1 VNLNKDIKP
10 NRPKPIIG
18 KVDVM
23 PFRKKMDHK
32 LAIDA
37 LLAGNFV
44 IISDAYSTGLIVLRA
59 LKNYLEN
66 KLNDKTFKD
75 QREFRSTYRELSNKV
90 VLHVF
95 NHKLKAKKSP
105 EIGWLKK
112 LYPELD
118 DFLLPFPQVQGLNS
132 AWQWYQKGILIPVLK
147 RKIHP
152 FFGTYFP
159 TRFEHIDLFDDWL
172 KNFKGS
178 KGLAYDVGVGS
189 GVLSY
194 QMLNHGFQKVKG
206 TDTNPNAIVGLEE
219 QKVKGLELLYGNLFV
234 DSIEKSDLIVFNPP
248 WLPATHNI
256 DGIDKAIYYAEEL
269 FEDFFEQTKQRLNPN
284 GKVILLF
291 SNLAEVSNAVKKNPI
306 AEEIKNNKRFQLD
319 ELIEGKVGKAS
330 SKTKRDQKWRSKEKV
345 QLWILK
351 HI

>member
-1 VNLNKDIKP
+1 MNLNKVIQP
-10 NRPKPIIG
+10 NRPEPIIG

-23 PFRKKMDHK
+23 PFRKKMDAK
-32 LAIDA
+32 IAVEA
-37 LLAGNFV
+37 LLGGRYV

-66 KLNDKTFKD
+66 RLNDKTFKD
-75 QREFRSTYRELSNKV
+75 QRNFRSTYRELSNKI

-95 NHKLKAKKSP
+95 NHKLKVKKSP

-118 DFLLPFPQVQGLNS
+118 EFLLPFPQVQGLNS
-132 AWQWYQKGILIPVLK
+132 AWQWYKKGILIPVLK

-172 KNFKGS
+172 NNFNGS
-178 KGLAYDVGVGS
+178 KELAYDVGVGS

-194 QMLNHGFQKVKG
+194 QMLNHGFQKVYG

-234 DSIEKSDLIVFNPP
+234 KSNEKSDLIVFNPP
-248 WLPATHNI
+248 WLPATHSV
-256 DGIDKAIYYAEEL
+256 DGIDKAIYYTDEL
-269 FEDFFEQTKQRLNPN
+269 FNEFFEQAKQRLNLN
-284 GKVILLF
+284 GRVVLLF
-291 SNLAEVSNAVKKNPI
+291 SNLAEVS
-306 AEEIKNNKRFQLD
+306 
-319 ELIEGKVGKAS
+319 KASKIIFVLPLVFFKFS
-330 SKTKRDQKWRSKEKV
+330 SKTFFNALDVKSSFIVLNKV
-345 QLWILK
+345 
-351 HI
+351 